1 MAKQQRINPEGAPE
15 RVFQPVASPVDLYF
29 RPNLSQVG
37 LDRSAQVV
45 QALREFSPQLQ
56 RLTSDLVAQNID
68 RERSEG
74 ATEALQGT
82 EEENRAKVAQA
93 VEKAG
98 GVSPWRYESFLDAF
112 ARRTIREKYQ
122 PAVYEAMD
130 DLAAISNPDGT
141 VRDPSYVKQK
151 LDELYSKVGLTEDSY
166 FINRSAVEERTKIDA
181 ALLPKIQEKHVENV
195 KTRTRMDLQDEF
207 VGAMNVTL
215 PERMDD
221 FIQGPQA
228 KAMADRYYANFGESG
243 LSVMADAAIKQ
254 ARAEAAAGDYDSARA
269 ILNAMIV
276 DDDKGGGV
284 FIGGRKVGADAGQA
298 VKAAIDSIEDAQ
310 LDEETRTSQQR
321 TVRDAATIMAVAST
335 WQAQV
340 SNMVSESK
348 KSTGIE
354 SVTIGYDQAEQMAES
369 AIRSVNPNMSDA
381 DVARL
386 KYTVRDQILAEANAV
401 NAPKNADLGVMSAFD
416 DMVNSG
422 ASRETIE
429 AAMRAVPGR
438 VPYPAMLQIREKI
451 SIRDS
456 FATIMPD
463 YRSQVSMT
471 PEAIGLNSQTL
482 DPAAANDVLAILKSG
497 EAKIQALV
505 TAKMPDIMAAPEGP
519 SRLAKLT
526 DAVASARSQVI
537 REAKTDNAQLLASS
551 DTRNAYHTWRR
562 SQAADAAVGDIQQ
575 ELMTMFNL
583 MEEGLDGKPTLGVPL
598 AQFKRVQAFVQKRVQ
613 DRLRMEWD
621 GLTQSGLSPAERN
634 DRMLDAMPEIL
645 ADMADEL
652 ESGKNVP
659 GPIRN
664 VLNMRVPGQESV
676 VGTGPSVPGPE
687 VPASAVAEANTAG
700 SLGMTDGWF
709 VDRNLEVLQ
718 KASTEYAEAVASG
731 ADTSPVLNKVQA
743 SAQGAITDLM
753 SSYIGEKGL
762 NYDRTMRLFTVDG
775 GTLKRLR
782 VNSRGYPIGGEEFGK
797 GVYDSDP
804 AATKAYLKLKTITGF
819 TMDEL
824 KSKTTVE
831 GLSFDPATQVDW
843 KSDLLFADK
852 KDMQAVLEEYNAS
865 GGESGFL
872 AELMQATTQT
882 GQAIPSERVFFDTQ
896 AALYAAR
903 KPKN

>member
-15 RVFQPVASPVDLYF
+15 RVFQPVAAPVDLYY
-29 RPNLSQVG
+29 RANLSQVG

-68 RERSEG
+68 RERNEG
-74 ATEALQGT
+74 AMEAAQGSS
-82 EEENRAKVAQA
+82 EENRAKAAQA

-112 ARRTIREKYQ
+112 ARREMREKYQ

-130 DLAAISNPDGT
+130 DLAAVSNPDGT
-141 VRDPSYVKQK
+141 VRDPNYVKQK
-151 LDELYSKVGLTEDSY
+151 LDELYSKVGIPEGSY
-166 FINRSAVEERTKIDA
+166 FINRAAVEERAKIDA
-181 ALLPKIQEKHVENV
+181 ALLPKIQAMHVENV

-207 VGAMNVTL
+207 VGAMNVTI
-215 PERMDD
+215 PDRMDD
-221 FIQGPQA
+221 FIQGPEA

-243 LSVMADAAIKQ
+243 LSVMAEAAIKQ
-254 ARAEAAAGDYDSARA
+254 AKAEASAGDYDSARA

-284 FIGGRKVGADAGQA
+284 FIGGRKVGAEVGQA
-298 VKAAIDSIEDAQ
+298 VKVAIDQIEDRQIQDEVRVGQ
-310 LDEETRTSQQR
+310 LREMKDKDTIKAVATTWQGQVSQM
-321 TVRDAATIMAVAST
+321 VRDAEKATGVA
-335 WQAQV
+335 
-340 SNMVSESK
+340 N
-348 KSTGIE
+348 
-354 SVTIGYDQAEQMAES
+354 VTIGYDQAEQMAEA
-369 AIRSVNPNMSDA
+369 AIRSTNPNVSDD

-386 KYTVRDQILAEANAV
+386 KHTVRDQILAEADAV
-401 NAPKNADLGVMSAFD
+401 NAPRNLNRSVLFAFD
-416 DMVNSG
+416 DMLNSG
-422 ASRETIE
+422 ASRESIE
-429 AAMRAVPGR
+429 AAMRARRGE
-438 VPYPAMLQIREKI
+438 VPYEAVQQMREKI
-451 SIRDS
+451 KIRDGFS
-456 FATIMPD
+456 QIMPD
-463 YRSQVSMT
+463 YQNQVSMT
-471 PEAIGLNSQTL
+471 PEAIGLNSQSL
-482 DPAAANDVLAILKSG
+482 DPSAANSVLAVLKAG
-497 EAKIQALV
+497 EAKVQALV

-519 SRLAKLT
+519 ARLAKLT
-526 DAVASARSQVI
+526 EAIAVARDQVI
-537 REAKTDNAQLLASS
+537 REAKSGNAELLASA

-562 SQAADAAVGDIQQ
+562 SQAADAAVGDMQ
-575 ELMTMFNL
+575 EQLLTMFNL
-583 MEEGLDGKPTLGVPL
+583 TEEGMDGKPTLAVPL

-621 GLTQSGLSPAERN
+621 GLTQAGLSPAERN

-664 VLNMRVPGQESV
+664 VLNMRVAGQESV

-687 VPASAVAEANTAG
+687 ATASAVAEANTAG

-718 KASTEYAEAVASG
+718 RASTEYAEAVASG
-731 ADTSPVLNKVQA
+731 ADPSPVLSKVQA
-743 SAQGAITDLM
+743 SAQGAITDLLGSRANGQPSM
-753 SSYIGEKGL
+753 KVE
-762 NYDRTMRLFTVDG
+762 G
-775 GTLKRLR
+775 GTLKRIR
-782 VNSRGYPIGGEEFGK
+782 VNARGYPVGGAEFGT
-797 GVYDSDP
+797 GAYDPDP
-804 AATKAYLKLKTITGF
+804 AATKAYLKLKAITGF

-872 AELMQATTQT
+872 VELMQATAQT
-882 GQAIPSERVFFDTQ
+882 ELAIPSERVFFDTQ

>member
-1 MAKQQRINPEGAPE
+1 
-15 RVFQPVASPVDLYF
+15 
-29 RPNLSQVG
+29 
-37 LDRSAQVV
+37 
-45 QALREFSPQLQ
+45 
-56 RLTSDLVAQNID
+56 
-68 RERSEG
+68 
-74 ATEALQGT
+74 
-82 EEENRAKVAQA
+82 
-93 VEKAG
+93 
-98 GVSPWRYESFLDAF
+98 
-112 ARRTIREKYQ
+112 
-122 PAVYEAMD
+122 
-130 DLAAISNPDGT
+130 
-141 VRDPSYVKQK
+141 
-151 LDELYSKVGLTEDSY
+151 
-166 FINRSAVEERTKIDA
+166 
-181 ALLPKIQEKHVENV
+181 
-195 KTRTRMDLQDEF
+195 
-207 VGAMNVTL
+207 
-215 PERMDD
+215 
-221 FIQGPQA
+221 
-228 KAMADRYYANFGESG
+228 
-243 LSVMADAAIKQ
+243 
-254 ARAEAAAGDYDSARA
+254 
-269 ILNAMIV
+269 
-276 DDDKGGGV
+276 
-284 FIGGRKVGADAGQA
+284 
-298 VKAAIDSIEDAQ
+298 
-310 LDEETRTSQQR
+310 
-321 TVRDAATIMAVAST
+321 
-335 WQAQV
+335 
-340 SNMVSESK
+340 MVSESK

-401 NAPKNADLGVMSAFD
+401 NAPKHADLGVMAAFD

-422 ASRETIE
+422 ASREAIE

-471 PEAIGLNSQTL
+471 PEALGLNSQTL
-482 DPAAANDVLAILKSG
+482 DPAAANDVLAILKAG

-526 DAVASARSQVI
+526 DAIASARSQVI

-562 SQAADAAVGDIQQ
+562 SQAADAAVGDMQQ

-583 MEEGLDGKPTLGVPL
+583 MQEGLDGKPTLGVPL

-613 DRLRMEWD
+613 DRLRVEWD
-621 GLTQSGLSPAERN
+621 GLTRAGLSPAERN

-664 VLNMRVPGQESV
+664 VLNMRVAGQESV

-687 VPASAVAEANTAG
+687 ATVSAVVEANTAG
-700 SLGMTDGWF
+700 ALRLTEGMF
-709 VDRNLEVLQ
+709 ADRNLEVLQ
-718 KASTEYAEAVASG
+718 RASTEYADAVTSG
-731 ADTSPVLNKVQA
+731 ADTSPVLSKVQA
-743 SAQGAITDLM
+743 SAQGAITDLLGARANGQPSM
-753 SSYIGEKGL
+753 KVE
-762 NYDRTMRLFTVDG
+762 G

-782 VNSRGYPIGGEEFGK
+782 VNARGYPVGGAEFGT
-797 GVYDSDP
+797 GAYDPDP
-804 AATKAYLKLKTITGF
+804 AATKAYLKLRTITGF

-831 GLSFDPATQVDW
+831 GLAFDPITQLDW
-843 KSDLLFADK
+843 KSDLLFVDK
-852 KDMQAVLEEYNAS
+852 KDMQAALEEYNAS

-872 AELMQATTQT
+872 AELMQATAQT